1 MGLAIPSAFDSNK
14 IPKPGES
21 TSGNM
26 NIEGRNR
33 EEYSTAVADP
43 EIVNKDGREGDEEE
57 SDGSELPVGNRLAL
71 EVLRLIQR
79 RLLVETQGLRRD
91 DLQLLAELIAE
102 ADPQVSL

>member
-21 TSGNM
+21 TA
-26 NIEGRNR
+26 GRNR
-33 EEYSTAVADP
+33 DEYSTAVADP